1 VLPDSRKE
9 TVMTVNVVDAGP
21 RQVSRS
27 VEVDAPAAELYAMVA
42 DPRRHS
48 ELDGSGTV
56 VSNVKAPAEMAVGSK
71 FSTSMKMFGLPY
83 RITSKVTELRANEL
97 VEWRHPLGHRWR
109 WEFEPL
115 SATRTRVTETFDY
128 RDAGAVKNAL
138 RYYDLMGFSKANAA
152 GIEATLSKLRDR
164 YAGS

>member
-1 VLPDSRKE
+1 
-9 TVMTVNVVDAGP
+9 MTINAVDAGP

-27 VEVDAPAAELYAMVA
+27 VEVDAPAAELYALAA

-56 VSNVKAPAEMAVGSK
+56 VSNIKVPAELAVGSK
-71 FSTSMKMFGLPY
+71 FSTNMKMFGLPY
-83 RITSKVTELRANEL
+83 RITSKVTALKPNEL

-109 WEFEPL
+109 WQFESL
-115 SATRTRVTETFDY
+115 SPTRTRVTETFDY
-128 RDAGAVKNAL
+128 SDAGTIKNTL
-138 RYYDLMGFSKANAA
+138 KYYELMGFRKANSA
-152 GIEATLSKLRDR
+152 GIEATLAKLRDR